1 MFAARAEV
9 SATAASTYG
18 SVVSAAAAAAE
29 PETLPLKQHQGKLQL
44 SQAFDNRTTS

>member
-9 SATAASTYG
+9 SATAAATYG
-18 SVVSAAAAAAE
+18 SVVSAAAAE
-29 PETLPLKQHQGKLQL
+29 PETLPLKQHQEKLQL